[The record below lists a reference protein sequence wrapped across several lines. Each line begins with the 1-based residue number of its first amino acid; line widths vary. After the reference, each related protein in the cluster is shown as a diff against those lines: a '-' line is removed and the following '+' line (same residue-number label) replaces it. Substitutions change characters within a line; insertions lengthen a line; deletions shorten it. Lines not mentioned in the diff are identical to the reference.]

1 MAATITIDK
10 KFIKI
15 GETAELKFTFTNP
28 NYSLSLESLTVR
40 TEAFAINETIAG
52 GTLHNLPNPHVIN
65 GQRVYP
71 ATFTPTA
78 NVQSSLYSIACN
90 VADDA
95 DYAISDL
102 FSVDTA
108 RPTVVNASIAKSD
121 LRLGETT
128 TINITFSES
137 LAIYNFT
144 PEEPPGGGRPG
155 ALAQPPPH
163 LP

>member
-52 GTLHNLPNPHVIN
+52 GTVHRLVNRGVIN
-65 GQRVYP
+65 GQRVYTP
-71 ATFTPTA
+71 TFTPTA
-78 NVQSSLYSIACN
+78 NLQSSLYSIACN
-90 VADDA
+90 VAADA

-102 FSVDTA
+102 YSVDTA
-108 RPTVVNASIAKSD
+108 RPTVVYASIAKSD
-121 LRLGETT
+121 LRLGDQ
-128 TINITFSES
+128 NSITPAFSDS
-137 LAIYNFT
+137 L
-144 PEEPPGGGRPG
+144 
-155 ALAQPPPH
+155 
-163 LP
+163 